1 MMLIPTE
8 TRHGINVTGIVVL
21 FINAFLHLLVTVKS
35 FVELTEYVFKIPG
48 VKFFLSERISQD
60 PLENFFGCQ
69 RQRGRTG
76 ENPNVDQFCKNTQA
90 LRVINS
96 VCAHVPRGNCRGRR
110 NVIDIKKE
118 SKALPKR
125 RRQRSKPRLLSKN
138 KENNSVEVNSPEDE
152 RQVVR
157 TILSAESTV
166 EEGPISS
173 ERELSCDE
181 STDDTLTIVSDLE
194 VDLEISDLS
203 SDENVED
210 NPKPT
215 MTMDK
220 VSPKGKE
227 RLLCESDSSNVQRWE
242 EETGLDCEKT
252 DDEIVRGYGII
263 LRRKDLWTLKDQSW
277 LNDQVSVKSNVNL
290 NYFLNM

>member
-1 MMLIPTE
+1 MMLMPTE

-96 VCAHVPRGNCRGRR
+96 VCAHVPRGNCRGRQ

-138 KENNSVEVNSPEDE
+138 KENNSVKVNSPEDK
-152 RQVVR
+152 RQAVR

-173 ERELSCDE
+173 EQELSCDE
-181 STDDTLTIVSDLE
+181 STDDTLTIISDLE

-203 SDENVED
+203 CDENVED

-290 NYFLNM
+290 NYLLNM